1 MKTSVLK
8 SVMVG
13 LWSMV
18 LTVVPAV
25 AGTASDSP
33 KSVNTTAVKRILVVG
48 LPDNVESNYFP
59 VSMIAEETGIPAD
72 SVDYAYNQAVAE
84 NIILSNKDKRFC
96 FLPLKGC
103 QEKENWM
110 NSIELKGDEEA
121 KYADLSK
128 VDETVYRQWMAAA
141 GADYVLLLNQ
151 HYLKWQE
158 KPLRTLF
165 HITSYSLYDKNHR
178 EVTRG
183 NHYFT
188 SMELDNRA
196 QLEKDSRK
204 SSMRIAQN
212 VVKSLLK

>member
-1 MKTSVLK
+1 
-8 SVMVG
+8 MVG

-33 KSVNTTAVKRILVVG
+33 KSANTTAVKRILVVG

-59 VSMIAEETGIPAD
+59 VSMIAEETGIPVD

-110 NSIELKGDEEA
+110 NGIELKGDEGA

-128 VDETVYRQWMAAA
+128 VDETVYRQWMVAA